1 MKFKNLLLIIII
13 HSNLLLS
20 AQNRL
25 IKADVNQVK
34 GKLNHAFDM
43 CVSAGRV
50 HEGFRATWQQQ
61 LDTVQKN
68 CGFKYIRM
76 HGLLND
82 EMGVCY
88 RDERTK
94 EIKYNWQYIDI
105 VYDYLLKIGMKP
117 FVELA
122 FMPDA
127 LKSNDKTVFW
137 WKGNIS
143 PPKDYDEWE
152 KLIYNLTLHFEQRY
166 GRDEVKK
173 WFFEVWNE
181 PDLKVFFDG
190 DFKEYFKLYKSTVKA
205 VKKVCPDYQVGGPA
219 SAYTYIN
226 EMLDACS
233 KEKVPLD
240 FLSTHMYNVGE
251 GHVDT
256 ASGNHTQIM
265 SKDQYKVTHA
275 VQYVRQVID
284 KSEFKGLPLYFTEW
298 NSSYSSADPVHDT
311 YINASFF
318 LSQIKWTEGYAQS
331 MSYWTFTDIFEEGGP
346 PKTPFYG
353 GFGMINLQGIK
364 KSTYWAA
371 KYRNMLGQ
379 TEIKNNDSLSWIT
392 TDGAGNYQ
400 ILAWDYTLP
409 DQKGEVNQDFY
420 TKDVKPAIAANLTVE
435 LTGLADGNYKMT
447 LYQVGYKVNDPYTTY
462 IDMGKPDQLTLQ
474 QVEKLN
480 SLSNGAPIETT
491 DIVVKNN
498 SYSKKI
504 VLKQN
509 DVYFISLKRFK

>member
-1 MKFKNLLLIIII
+1 MLCMLIFPYTFLL
-13 HSNLLLS
+13 
-20 AQNRL
+20 AQNRI
-25 IKADVNQVK
+25 IKADVTQIKGELNQ
-34 GKLNHAFDM
+34 AFNM
-43 CVSAGRV
+43 SISAGRV
-50 HEGFRATWQQQ
+50 HEGLRASWQQQ
-61 LDTVQKN
+61 LDTVRKS

-82 EMGVCY
+82 EMGVCF
-88 RDERTK
+88 RDDRTK
-94 EIKYNWQYIDI
+94 AIKYNWQYIDI

-127 LKSNDKTVFW
+127 LKSNNKTIFW

-143 PPKDYDEWE
+143 PPKDYVEWE
-152 KLIYNLTLHFEQRY
+152 NLIYNLTLHFEQRY
-166 GRDEVKK
+166 GRDEIKT

-181 PDLKVFFDG
+181 PDLRGFFDG
-190 DFKEYFKLYKSTVKA
+190 DFNEYFKLYQSTVKA

-219 SAYTYIN
+219 SAFTYIN
-226 EMLDACS
+226 EMLDACA

-240 FLSTHMYNVGE
+240 FLSTHMYNVEE

-256 ASGNHTQIM
+256 SGNHTQIM
-265 SKDQYKVTHA
+265 SKDQYKVTHT
-275 VQYVRQVID
+275 VQYCRQVID
-284 KSEFKGLPLYFTEW
+284 KTSFKGLPLYFTEW

-311 YINASFF
+311 YINAAYF

-371 KYRNMLGQ
+371 KFRNMLDK

-392 TDGAGNYQ
+392 TNGSGNYQ
-400 ILAWDYTLP
+400 ILAWDYSLP
-409 DQKGEVNQDFY
+409 DQKGEPNQSFY
-420 TKDVKPAIAANLTVE
+420 IKDVKPSYVKNINIE

-447 LYQVGYKVNDPYTTY
+447 MYQTGYKVNDPFSAY
-462 IDMGKPDQLTLQ
+462 IELGRPDQLSKQ
-474 QVEKLN
+474 QEKKLN
-480 SLSNGAPIETT
+480 LLSNGAPVETT
-491 DIVVKNN
+491 DITVKDH
-498 SYSKKI
+498 SFSKKI
-504 VLKQN
+504 TIRQN
-509 DVYFISLKRFK
+509 DIYLVLLRKL